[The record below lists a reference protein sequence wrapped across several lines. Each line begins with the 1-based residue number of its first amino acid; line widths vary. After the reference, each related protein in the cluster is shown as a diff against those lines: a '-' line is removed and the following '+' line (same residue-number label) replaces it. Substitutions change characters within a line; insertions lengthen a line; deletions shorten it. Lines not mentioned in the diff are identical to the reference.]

1 MPPQLSRAN
10 TPKIPLALPDEN
22 RQLRGM
28 SQRPVLGIIAC
39 NRMVGVELSQ
49 AVMNRY
55 AVAAMQYADCAALII
70 PSLPDCMRASEVVGR
85 LDGVLLTGTPSN
97 VEPAL
102 YGDDAAGEGPFD
114 PDRDRMMIE
123 LVEAVIAAQRPLFG
137 ICRGFQEINV
147 ALGGTLRRDTS
158 AAKELLHHHA
168 PDGTS
173 FDGMFDHHHTVDL
186 AEGGLLAA
194 AYDALSLEVNSV
206 HFQGVGELANGL
218 QVEARAPDGL
228 VEAYSA
234 RPNGA
239 PLLAVQWHPE
249 WATDDNEQSQTY
261 FRLLGRALRGA
272 L

>member
-1 MPPQLSRAN
+1 M
-10 TPKIPLALPDEN
+10 TT
-22 RQLRGM
+22 
-28 SQRPVLGIIAC
+28 RPVLGIIAC
-39 NRMVGVELSQ
+39 NRMVGSEMAQ

-55 AVAAMQYADCAALII
+55 ATAAMQYADCAALII
-70 PSLPDCMRASEVVGR
+70 PSLPDLMRAGEVVDR

-102 YGDDAAGEGPFD
+102 YGEDDPGEGPFD
-114 PDRDRMMIE
+114 PDRDRTMAD
-123 LVEAVIAAQRPLFG
+123 LVQAVIAARRPLFG

-158 AAKELLHHHA
+158 ASDELLHHHA
-168 PDGTS
+168 PDDTE
-173 FDGMFDHHHTVDL
+173 FDALFDHSHAVDL
-186 AEGGLLAA
+186 VDGGMLAT
-194 AYDALSLEVNSV
+194 AYDRVSIHVNSV
-206 HFQGVGELANGL
+206 HYQGVGKLADGL
-218 QVEARAPDGL
+218 TIEARAPDGL

-249 WATDDNEQSQTY
+249 WDTDASADSQAY
-261 FRLLGRALRGA
+261 FRLLGRALRGT

>member
-1 MPPQLSRAN
+1 
-10 TPKIPLALPDEN
+10 
-22 RQLRGM
+22 M

-39 NRMVGVELSQ
+39 NRMVGTELAQ

-55 AVAAMQYADCAALII
+55 ATAAMRHADCAALII
-70 PSLPDCMRASEVVGR
+70 PSLPDHMRAAEVVGR

-97 VEPAL
+97 VEPAR
-102 YGDDAAGEGPFD
+102 YGDQAAGEGPFD
-114 PDRDRMMIE
+114 RDRDRMMIE

-158 AAKELLHHHA
+158 ASEQLLHHHA
-168 PDGTS
+168 PDGVA
-173 FDGMFDHHHTVDL
+173 FDAMFDHRHRVDL
-186 AEGGLLAA
+186 VEGGLLAS
-194 AYDALSLEVNSV
+194 AYETPSLDVNSV
-206 HFQGVGELANGL
+206 HYQGIGALADGL
-218 QVEARAPDGL
+218 SVEARAPDGL

-249 WATDDNEQSQTY
+249 WATDGNDQSQTY
-261 FRLLGRALRGA
+261 FHLLGRALRGE

>member
-1 MPPQLSRAN
+1 
-10 TPKIPLALPDEN
+10 
-22 RQLRGM
+22 M

-39 NRMVGVELSQ
+39 NRSVGTEIAQTVI
-49 AVMNRY
+49 NRY
-55 AVAAMQYADCAALII
+55 ATAAMRHADCAALII
-70 PSLPDCMRASEVVGR
+70 PSLPEYMRAAEIVGR

-97 VEPAL
+97 VDPAR
-102 YGDDAAGEGPFD
+102 YGDAGEGEGPFD
-114 PDRDRMMIE
+114 PDRDRMMID

-158 AAKELLHHHA
+158 ANDELLRHHA
-168 PDGTS
+168 PEGVS
-173 FDGMFDHHHTVDL
+173 FDTMFDHRHKVEL
-186 AEGGLLAA
+186 VEGGLLAT
-194 AYDALSLEVNSV
+194 AYETPLLEVNSV
-206 HFQGVGELANGL
+206 HFQGIGELAAGL
-218 QVEARAPDGL
+218 VVEAHAPDGL

-249 WATDDNEQSQTY
+249 WATDGDAQSQTY
-261 FRLLGRALRGA
+261 FHLLGSALRGE